1 MSKVL
6 NLKKVLSTT
15 TPSLDVNKKLKEDVS
30 NGSHTGRTIL
40 IASVIII
47 IISVLIVG
55 GYYLVKYFMHKD
67 DIVPE
72 SSTSTV
78 NDNPTQTATASP
90 KRLLSF
96 KLRGTSGQEKFKITS
111 TSKSSDATNT
121 VTNPV
126 ITIMDETVLPNTF
139 VTYVKEVPYDQN
151 EITFT
156 FLNDDGSRDIIVDNF
171 MADNIDI
178 LPKLR
183 VRSGMNRYALIDK
196 YRSGIFLWGG
206 DYIFDL

>member
-72 SSTSTV
+72 SSTSTD
-78 NDNPTQTATASP
+78 NDNSTQTDTASP

-156 FLNDDGSRDIIVDNF
+156 FLNDDGTRDIIVDNF

-183 VRSGMNRYALIDK
+183 VRSGMDQARIDK
-196 YRSGIFLWGG
+196 YRSGLFLWSG

>member
-72 SSTSTV
+72 SSTNSTQI
-78 NDNPTQTATASP
+78 DTASP

-156 FLNDDGSRDIIVDNF
+156 FLNDVGTRDIIVDNF
-171 MADNIDI
+171 MADNISI

-183 VRSGMNRYALIDK
+183 VRSGMDQARIDK
-196 YRSGIFLWGG
+196 YRSGLFLWSG

>member
-30 NGSHTGRTIL
+30 NGSHTSRTIL

-78 NDNPTQTATASP
+78 NDNPTQIATASP

-111 TSKSSDATNT
+111 KSKSSDATNT

-139 VTYVKEVPYDQN
+139 VTYVKEVPYNQN

-156 FLNDDGSRDIIVDNF
+156 FLNDDDGSRDIIVDNF

-183 VRSGMNRYALIDK
+183 VRSGMDQARIDK
-196 YRSGIFLWGG
+196 YRSGLFLWGG